1 MSVAKK
7 ARKWSNIAEAVPEE
21 EKPLSEREIAV
32 RKLMDELRVVKAE
45 DQDDRPA
52 TMKDFAQEYGSLAEE
67 DDFAGKEAKRRSI
80 RFEALERL
88 IMPEL
93 RRIEEMSGQDKW
105 RGEGQTFSP
114 RTTIIPQ
121 IADRDAFHKYLKE
134 TNQEELFTVKDSK
147 VRELVEDAIKAV
159 EEMSPEERAESKFNL
174 LEPLPGVKLF
184 IKKSVHRTE
193 T

>member
-1 MSVAKK
+1 MAKK
-7 ARKWSNIAEAVPEE
+7 AKKWSNLGEVVPEE
-21 EKPLSEREIAV
+21 DKPLSEREIAV
-32 RKLMDELRVVKAE
+32 RKLMDELRVVNE
-45 DQDDRPA
+45 GETTRPV
-52 TMKDFAQEYGSLAEE
+52 TMKDLAQEYGSLSEE

-121 IADRDAFHKYLKE
+121 IVDRAAFHKYLKD
-134 TNQEELFTVKDSK
+134 TSQEELFTVKDSK
-147 VRELVEDAIKAV
+147 VRELVEDAIKTV
-159 EEMSPEERAESKFNL
+159 EEMSPEERAESTFNL

-184 IKKSVHRTE
+184 IKKSVNRTE
-193 T
+193 S